1 MNEETKDIIIEK
13 AKAGFPA
20 LLLLTSEDQRA
31 QKEVKAAA
39 EELKRPMFV
48 WTLGK
53 GLRSTEVS
61 KGGGEYIQN
70 TAAPGQVLEY
80 ILTYAKEMQE
90 RREKAMGSAK
100 GAQHPDANPKGG
112 VFLLRV
118 MHSFLSSPPVQALI
132 LDLIPVMKM
141 TKVAIILTS
150 PSQALPPELE
160 KEFST
165 IEMKLPSKD
174 MLTKVFD
181 GLVLA
186 TGLTPPTAE
195 VKKSIIDS
203 ATGLA
208 TSEAENTFSLSI
220 VRPKRQNKPIWDPS
234 VVLEEKVVALRKSG
248 LLEYIATE
256 NITMQSVGGMKALKG
271 WVSLRKRAF
280 TEEARVFGL
289 PPPKGILMVGPPGSG
304 KSLGAKAVGAELGI
318 PLIRCDFGKLLGSL
332 VGQSEANLRR
342 ALDAAE
348 AMAPCVFWI
357 DEIEKALAGSS
368 GSNDSGVGARL
379 LGHLLTWMQEKTS
392 PVFVYATANDVTG
405 LPPELLRKGRFD
417 EMWSVLLPNEEERAE
432 IFRIHLMK
440 RNRGALLD
448 AKKNDKL
455 RVDIEDLV
463 EKTKGFSGAEI
474 EAVVVEAMYEAF
486 NSNREMNGL
495 DMVTAVKRVVP
506 LFKTMSHKIIELEKW
521 CKTRTRAANG
531 EEDSNIKAVLE
542 SIGGRLV
549 EA

>member
-1 MNEETKDIIIEK
+1 MYI
-13 AKAGFPA
+13 
-20 LLLLTSEDQRA
+20 
-31 QKEVKAAA
+31 
-39 EELKRPMFV
+39 

-53 GLRSTEVS
+53 GLRSNESS
-61 KGGGEYIQN
+61 KDENEYIQN
-70 TAAPGQVLEY
+70 TAAPGQVLDW
-80 ILTYAKEMQE
+80 ILAHARSVKDK
-90 RREKAMGSAK
+90 REKALAGKNPS
-100 GAQHPDANPKGG
+100 QNPDVNPKGG
-112 VFLLRV
+112 IFLLRI
-118 MHSFLSSPPVQALI
+118 MHTFLVSPPVQALI
-132 LDLIPVMKM
+132 LDLIPVLKM
-141 TKVAIILTS
+141 TKMVLVVTS
-150 PSQALPPELE
+150 PSQVLPPELE

-165 IEMKLPSKD
+165 VEMKLPSKD
-174 MLTKVFD
+174 MLTKVLD

-186 TGLTPPTAE
+186 TGLAAPSDE
-195 VKKSIIDS
+195 VKKAIIDS

-220 VRPKRQNKPIWDPS
+220 VRPKRQNKPIWDPA

-248 LLEYIATE
+248 LLEYIPTD
-256 NITMQSVGGMKALKG
+256 NINMQSVGGMKALKG
-271 WVSLRKRAF
+271 WVSMRKRAF
-280 TEEARVFGL
+280 TDQARAFGL
-289 PPPKGILMVGPPGSG
+289 PAPKGILMVGPPGSG
-304 KSLGAKAVGAELGI
+304 KSLGAKAVGAELAI

-417 EMWSVLLPNEEERAE
+417 EMWSVLLPNDEERAE
-432 IFRIHLMK
+432 ILRIHLAK
-440 RNRGALLD
+440 RGRSALLD
-448 AKKNDKL
+448 GKKSDKL
-455 RVDIEDLV
+455 RIDIDDLV
-463 EKTKGFSGAEI
+463 SKTVGFSGAEI
-474 EAVVVEAMYEAF
+474 EAVVIEGLYEAF
-486 NSNREMNGL
+486 NQTRELNGL
-495 DMVTAVKRVVP
+495 DMVAAVRRVVP
-506 LFKTMSHKIIELEKW
+506 LSKTMAHKIIELEKW

-531 EEDSNIKAVLE
+531 DEDTNIKAVLE
-542 SIGGRLV
+542 SMGGRLV